1 MAAVEGRGGVVRVA
15 HVVVA
20 VVGALEEVLLLL
32 LLLLVEHELLVS
44 WDGRL
49 ELEAAAALLL
59 PEWVSFYFRSC
70 FMKA

>member
-15 HVVVA
+15 HVVA

-32 LLLLVEHELLVS
+32 LLLVEHELLVS
-44 WDGRL
+44 RDGRL

-59 PEWVSFYFRSC
+59 PEWVSFYIS
-70 FMKA
+70 ALVS

>member
-15 HVVVA
+15 HVVA

-32 LLLLVEHELLVS
+32 LLVEHELLVPR
-44 WDGRL
+44 DGRL
-49 ELEAAAALLL
+49 ELEAAAALML

>member
-1 MAAVEGRGGVVRVA
+1 MAAVEGRSGVVGIA
-15 HVVVA
+15 HVVA
-20 VVGALEEVLLLL
+20 VVGALEEVLL

-59 PEWVSFYFRSC
+59 PEWVSFYIS
-70 FMKA
+70 ALVS

>member
-1 MAAVEGRGGVVRVA
+1 MAAVEGRGGVVGIA
-15 HVVVA
+15 HVVVVA
-20 VVGALEEVLLLL
+20 VVGALEEVLLL

-59 PEWVSFYFRSC
+59 PEWVSFYIS
-70 FMKA
+70 ALVS

>member
-15 HVVVA
+15 HVVV
-20 VVGALEEVLLLL
+20 VGALEEVLLL

-44 WDGRL
+44 RDGRL

-59 PEWVSFYFRSC
+59 PEWVSFYIS
-70 FMKA
+70 ALVS